1 MHEQLTEH
9 FVNNLLFNPQQYG
22 FRKKSSTELAAL
34 ELIDRLLNQLNNHS
48 IPINFYIDLSHV
60 WCGGQEHEH
69 VFAVSSWSYAYFAWL
84 CMTVKFHVWL
94 TFSLN
99 NLEHYSTIGF

>member
-1 MHEQLTEH
+1 MIAV
-9 FVNNLLFNPQQYG
+9 VNYM
-22 FRKKSSTELAAL
+22 
-34 ELIDRLLNQLNNHS
+34 
-48 IPINFYIDLSHV
+48 